1 MMRFE
6 ISPVIAAVRSAE
18 EYAAALESGAE
29 TVFVVKSDLLS
40 LREMLAEKRGKQ
52 VFVHADTCEGLGKDK
67 VGLEVLSRLGA
78 DGVISTKN
86 SLIAAAKGLELGTV
100 QRFFLID
107 SLSVQTAFES
117 VSASRPDCAELMPG
131 VLCKEIARFRA
142 RTQPFNVKIIAG
154 GLIESKSDVIAALS
168 AGADAVS
175 VGRQELWYI

>member
-1 MMRFE
+1 M
-6 ISPVIAAVRSAE
+6 
-18 EYAAALESGAE
+18 
-29 TVFVVKSDLLS
+29 
-40 LREMLAEKRGKQ
+40 
-52 VFVHADTCEGLGKDK
+52 
-67 VGLEVLSRLGA
+67 
-78 DGVISTKN
+78 
-86 SLIAAAKGLELGTV
+86 IAAAKGLGLGTV